1 LESLIGVLRHY
12 SLTMPLL
19 YGTLSYLQCQLSKA
33 RNFTTQLTRINLSA
47 TSLSE
52 LTMWRIMLEA
62 GLANRSL
69 STCPL
74 TFIQRMRNDVVS
86 LQLVTDASK
95 LFGGGYV
102 LQGISYGHWLWSEE
116 EQDCS
121 VDSEEHINVLVLSVL
136 ANVVNLKN
144 KCIHAQIDNTSAL
157 CWINALR
164 AKTGTAQ
171 PWIKLLLLACVSYN
185 IHICASHIRDVDNT
199 VADDLSP

>member
-1 LESLIGVLRHY
+1 
-12 SLTMPLL
+12 
-19 YGTLSYLQCQLSKA
+19 
-33 RNFTTQLTRINLSA
+33 
-47 TSLSE
+47 
-52 LTMWRIMLEA
+52 
-62 GLANRSL
+62 
-69 STCPL
+69 
-74 TFIQRMRNDVVS
+74 MRNDVVS

-102 LQGISYGHWLWSEE
+102 LQGISYGHWLWSE
-116 EQDCS
+116 
-121 VDSEEHINVLVLSVL
+121 EEHINVLVLSVL

-164 AKTGTAQ
+164 AKTGRAQ

>member
-1 LESLIGVLRHY
+1 
-12 SLTMPLL
+12 
-19 YGTLSYLQCQLSKA
+19 
-33 RNFTTQLTRINLSA
+33 
-47 TSLSE
+47 
-52 LTMWRIMLEA
+52 MWRIMLEA

-69 STCPL
+69 STCLL
-74 TFIQRMRNDVVS
+74 TFMVS

-116 EQDCS
+116 EQDCF
-121 VDSEEHINVLVLSVL
+121 VDSEEHINVLELAALVFSVL
-136 ANVVNLKN
+136 ANVVHLKN

-171 PWIKLLLLACVSYN
+171 PWIKLLLLACVSYD